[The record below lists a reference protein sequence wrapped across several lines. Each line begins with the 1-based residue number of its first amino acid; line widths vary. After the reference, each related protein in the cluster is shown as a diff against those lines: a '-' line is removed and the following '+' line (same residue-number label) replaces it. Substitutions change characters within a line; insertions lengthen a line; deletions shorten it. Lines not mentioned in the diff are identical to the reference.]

1 MANNGADIKKYKA
14 GQIVTIRH
22 HRYRIKKDE
31 DGPRYCPSCDKCAF
45 KNLHEK
51 EYPCF
56 SCLTVIGMIP
66 SGCYFKLILK

>member
-1 MANNGADIKKYKA
+1 MEKIKHYKP

-22 HRYRIKKDE
+22 HRYRIKKDK
-31 DGPRYCPSCDKCAF
+31 DGPRYCPSCSECAF

-56 SCLTVIGMIP
+56 SCLTVNGMIP